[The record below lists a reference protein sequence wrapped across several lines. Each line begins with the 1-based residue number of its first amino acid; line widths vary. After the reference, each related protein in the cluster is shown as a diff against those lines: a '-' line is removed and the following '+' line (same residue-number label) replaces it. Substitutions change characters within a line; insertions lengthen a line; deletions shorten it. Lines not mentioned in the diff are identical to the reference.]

1 VSGSGLGFLN
11 ACLATCLAA
20 FFNAC
25 LTAFLTVFLNA
36 CFTAFLNA
44 CCIRCIMRILLS
56 LFAAEV
62 SSGHF
67 SHLRALPASSICL
80 PSVPVCYLQPANE
93 HTITFTG

>member
-1 VSGSGLGFLN
+1 VSDSGLGFFN

-36 CFTAFLNA
+36 CLTAFLNA
-44 CCIRCIMRILLS
+44 CYIRCIMRILLS

-62 SSGHF
+62 SSGHL
-67 SHLRALPASSICL
+67 SHLRALPASSTCL
-80 PSVPVCYLQPANE
+80 PPVSIYYLQPANE
-93 HTITFTG
+93 HIITSTG